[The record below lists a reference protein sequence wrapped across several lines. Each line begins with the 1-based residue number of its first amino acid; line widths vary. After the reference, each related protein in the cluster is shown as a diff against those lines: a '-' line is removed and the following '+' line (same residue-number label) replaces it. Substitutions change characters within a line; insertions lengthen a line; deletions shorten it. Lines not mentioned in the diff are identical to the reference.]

1 MRETLEGPRRAVRTP
16 ESVERTRFHLDTIRE
31 ALRSDRA
38 IAELLGVNPSQVSR
52 WRKGQAPDPD
62 TADLLAGVSL
72 VVEMLSRMLHND
84 AVEDWLRG
92 MNAHLQHRSPAYML
106 RMGRVTDVIGAIE
119 SMKAG
124 AYA

>member
-1 MRETLEGPRRAVRTP
+1 MQEALAKPRKAVRSP
-16 ESVERTRFHLDTIRE
+16 EAVERTRFHLDTIRG

-72 VVEMLSRMLHND
+72 VVEMLSRMLHPD

-106 RMGRVTDVIGAIE
+106 HMGRVADVIGAIE
-119 SMKAG
+119 AERSG

>member
-1 MRETLEGPRRAVRTP
+1 MHTTTRRLRKAARTP
-16 ESVERTRFHLDTIRE
+16 DALERTRFHLDTIRG

-38 IAELLGVNPSQVSR
+38 TADFLGVNPSQVSR

-62 TADLLAGVSL
+62 NADLLAGVSL
-72 VVEMLSRMLHND
+72 VVEMLTRLLHPD
-84 AVEDWLRG
+84 AVEDWLFG

-106 RMGRVTDVIGAIE
+106 RMGRVTDVIAAIE
-119 SMKAG
+119 AMRVG